1 MNLRLRAAC
10 VAFLA
15 ATLAAC
21 AARPVPA
28 AAPAAAPPPVAGG
41 AVPAPEPES
50 AAWWY
55 RNGALHAHRLGAG
68 AGTARNV
75 IVFLGDGMGP
85 TTVAAARILDG
96 QRRGLKGEEHL
107 LAWEDFPYTA
117 FSKTYNTDHQT
128 PDSAGTMT
136 AIATGVK
143 THMGAIGVAAG
154 RVDDCAGSQS
164 RRLLS
169 WLRLAAS
176 AGMATGI
183 VTTSRLSHATPA
195 ATYAHSPNREWEGD
209 GDMPAEAIAAGCRDI
224 AQQLLDFAPG
234 RGPRVALGGGLGRFL
249 PAGDG
254 AGATPGQRRDG
265 RDLTR
270 EWLARNPGGVG
281 GRNTAQLRAA
291 AGAEAILGLF
301 ASGHLPYHHDRDRGD
316 QGTPDLAEMTRLA
329 IERLARE
336 PGGYVLLVESARIDH
351 AHHAGNAYRALDETI
366 ALSRAVEAALE
377 ATSARDTL
385 IVVTADHSHTLSFA
399 GYPARGNPILG
410 TVRGR
415 LSAAGHEDAQML
427 DKLGLPYTT
436 LSYANGAGYVG
447 ESATQPAGPKRLPHT
462 PGRYAPA
469 TGRPDL
475 RGVDTTHPDY
485 LQEALVPLHD
495 ETHGGEDVGVWAR
508 GPGSAAFRGTLEQ
521 NVLYHLIVQ
530 ATPRLR
536 ERLCAAGTCDAD
548 GVPVHLPDPADFR
561 D

>member
-1 MNLRLRAAC
+1 
-10 VAFLA
+10 
-15 ATLAAC
+15 
-21 AARPVPA
+21 
-28 AAPAAAPPPVAGG
+28 
-41 AVPAPEPES
+41 
-50 AAWWY
+50 
-55 RNGALHAHRLGAG
+55 
-68 AGTARNV
+68 
-75 IVFLGDGMGP
+75 
-85 TTVAAARILDG
+85 
-96 QRRGLKGEEHL
+96 
-107 LAWEDFPYTA
+107 
-117 FSKTYNTDHQT
+117 
-128 PDSAGTMT
+128 
-136 AIATGVK
+136 
-143 THMGAIGVAAG
+143 
-154 RVDDCAGSQS
+154 
-164 RRLLS
+164 
-169 WLRLAAS
+169 
-176 AGMATGI
+176 
-183 VTTSRLSHATPA
+183 
-195 ATYAHSPNREWEGD
+195 
-209 GDMPAEAIAAGCRDI
+209 
-224 AQQLLDFAPG
+224 
-234 RGPRVALGGGLGRFL
+234 
-249 PAGDG
+249 
-254 AGATPGQRRDG
+254 
-265 RDLTR
+265 
-270 EWLARNPGGVG
+270 
-281 GRNTAQLRAA
+281 
-291 AGAEAILGLF
+291 
-301 ASGHLPYHHDRDRGD
+301 
-316 QGTPDLAEMTRLA
+316 
-329 IERLARE
+329 ARE

-548 GVPVHLPDPADFR
+548 GVPVHLPDPADFPDCTPR
-561 D
+561 RLSARRTPAGTPRAAQPPRARVRCCSTTPGRSCASRWPRAGAAGPGAGPRARAAASPAPATPPGRGRPSPRSS